1 MKKLPLLILFIFA
14 VTFSYGQ
21 RGFSLPFSSVYDEDA
36 PILLGLQYNYVN
48 QNYILGLKKGW
59 QEQTIDYSGD
69 NINDLG
75 ELQGIRSKT
84 GTGFSVSI
92 PVDFRANENLYFTFS
107 PSFLFINHLG
117 IEYTSVDETK
127 EPLLRK
133 TRHIQTSTSGSNF
146 NAFEFP
152 FNIKF
157 RSDEKILK
165 NKFNRYR
172 GYVTGGAR
180 YSRWIGINGE
190 YNALL
195 KESSD
200 IAQSIILK
208 PGYLSWEFGIG
219 ADIFFPYFKMSPEIK
234 FNQSFKSVLDHQ
246 HPLATGNQ
254 FMDPLEK
261 GLIRNIY
268 LSVIFQ

>member
-1 MKKLPLLILFIFA
+1 MKKLFVLIIFIFA
-14 VTFSYGQ
+14 LTSSYGQ
-21 RGFSLPFSSVYDEDA
+21 RGFSLPFSSVYNEDA

-48 QNYILGLKKGW
+48 QNYMLGLKKEW
-59 QEQTIDYSGD
+59 ERQTIDYPGD

-75 ELQGIRSKT
+75 ELQAIKSKT
-84 GTGFSVSI
+84 GSGFAVSI
-92 PVDFRANENLYFTFS
+92 PVDFRATDNLYFTFS

-117 IEYTSVDETK
+117 IEYTSMDQTK
-127 EPLLRK
+127 KPLLRK
-133 TRHIQTSTSGSNF
+133 TRHIQTSSSGSNF
-146 NAFEFP
+146 NSFEFP

-172 GYVTGGAR
+172 GYVTGGVR
-180 YSRWIGINGE
+180 YSIWTGINKE

-195 KESSD
+195 KESSY

-219 ADIFFPYFKMSPEIK
+219 VDIFFPYFKMSPEIK

-246 HPLATGNQ
+246 HPLAADNQ
-254 FMDPLEK
+254 FMNPLEK

-268 LSVIFQ
+268 LSIIFQ